1 MNLKFQA
8 KTVATAGRHA
18 LKPAKAIERPSGD
31 IDKSEED
38 VTITSDISSLETYV
52 LKSNM
57 SQSTITRRVRFRLKL
72 IFTTLNEICY

>member
-1 MNLKFQA
+1 M
-8 KTVATAGRHA
+8 ATAGKHA
-18 LKPAKAIERPSGD
+18 LKPAKAIDRPSGD

-57 SQSTITRRVRFRLKL
+57 SHQLLPKKNNASA
-72 IFTTLNEICY
+72 